1 MFARFMD
8 QRVFELGDLATGC
21 IAYARLE
28 QKAATLSHAMPG
40 WFMAVLFFYINNLR
54 FTDCVHSFVS
64 DCLASSELWAKQSEE
79 SLEQGF
85 CKLSWESVLVS
96 GSL

>member
-1 MFARFMD
+1 MFAQFME
-8 QRVFELGDLATGC
+8 QPVYELGDFASAC
-21 IAYARLE
+21 IAYVRLE
-28 QKAATLSHAMPG
+28 QKAATLSHVMPG

-54 FTDCVHSFVS
+54 FTDCVTSFVS

-79 SLEQGF
+79 ILEQGF

-96 GSL
+96 VSL